1 MFEKENK
8 STSPILLVTPVW
20 RDSKRLESFG
30 TDLAHTL
37 ADTDHGVRPIHWVIA
52 DDGSEAEDRDKLKA
66 LHQQL
71 MKIYPDVSLHFA
83 EAHRGKGAI
92 VREAWSLDP
101 EAKWLVFVDAD
112 GSLSPEELIRLIGA
126 AEDCGQ
132 SVMGIRKKTTTTHVV
147 ESFPRA
153 IAHRLYILA
162 VKMLV
167 GVRCED
173 PQCGAKVLLGSDY
186 RKVAD
191 NLKEDGLAFDAELLA
206 ALAARG
212 CSWNELP
219 VTWIEKDG
227 GKVRPMRDAWG
238 MLAALWKIRVRQKN
252 GAFVG

>member
-20 RDSKRLESFG
+20 RDSRRLESFG
-30 TDLAHTL
+30 LDLAHTL
-37 ADTDHGVRPIHWVIA
+37 AHADPGVGQVRWVIA
-52 DDGSEAEDRDKLKA
+52 DDGSEVEDRDKLKA

-83 EAHRGKGAI
+83 DAHRGKGSI
-92 VREAWSLDP
+92 VREAWSLDSQ
-101 EAKWLVFVDAD
+101 AMWVAFVDAD
-112 GSLSPEELIRLIGA
+112 GSLSPEELLRLMGSA
-126 AEDCGQ
+126 VDCGQ

-186 RKVAD
+186 RKIAD
-191 NLKEDGLAFDAELLA
+191 KLKEDGLAFDAELLA
-206 ALAARG
+206 ALAQCG
-212 CSWNELP
+212 VTWSELP

-238 MLAALWKIRVRQKN
+238 MLAALWKIRIRQRN
-252 GAFVG
+252 GELVG